1 MRILNT
7 PCQADDVAITHKCA
21 GELAGELGIFVND
34 DDDDLEDALKHLIFD
49 VLITSTFKT
58 EVHKRMFQEVQ
69 ERARTDSI
77 VNADAGSSAS
87 PGNEG
92 KKRKR

>member
-21 GELAGELGIFVND
+21 GELGIFVDD

-49 VLITSTFKT
+49 ALITSTFKT

-77 VNADAGSSAS
+77 VDADAGSSAS

>member
-21 GELAGELGIFVND
+21 GELEIFVD
-34 DDDDLEDALKHLIFD
+34 EDDDDLEDALKHLIFD

-77 VNADAGSSAS
+77 VNADAGSSAP

-92 KKRKR
+92 KKKNSSRV

>member
-21 GELAGELGIFVND
+21 GELGDFVD
-34 DDDDLEDALKHLIFD
+34 DDNDDLEDALKHLIFD

-58 EVHKRMFQEVQ
+58 EVHQRMFQEVQ
-69 ERARTDSI
+69 ERARTGSRVHADS
-77 VNADAGSSAS
+77 GPSGS
-87 PGNEG
+87 PGIEG
-92 KKRKR
+92 KKRRR